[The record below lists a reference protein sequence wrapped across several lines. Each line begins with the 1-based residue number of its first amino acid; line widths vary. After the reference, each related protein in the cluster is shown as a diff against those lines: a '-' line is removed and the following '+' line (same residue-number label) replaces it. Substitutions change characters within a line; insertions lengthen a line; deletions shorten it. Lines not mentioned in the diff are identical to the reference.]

1 MYFYE
6 NHLYGNIYTTDYE
19 QDYDDLY
26 CEECGDSDTFV
37 GEYDSWEDFIKEY
50 DSDGWPFLD
59 GQSLAECADIAIDK
73 VYELNPKI
81 KVYDEQYTLD
91 LTDEDEDKGE

>member
-6 NHLYGNIYTTDYE
+6 NHLGGNIYTTNYE

-26 CEECGDSDTFV
+26 CEECGDSDTFL
-37 GEYDSWEDFIKEY
+37 GEYDSWEDFIKDY
-50 DSDGWPFLD
+50 DPDSWPFLS
-59 GQSLAECADIAIDK
+59 GQSLAEYADITIDE

-81 KVYDEQYTLD
+81 KKYDAD
-91 LTDEDEDKGE
+91 FAAGFPDEDEGE